1 MDKISRLGCP
11 CHPKNYPRST
21 SVKAWGCPRIP
32 SSLTNCRVLFQC
44 AIFLLLHIICAV
56 LGASLFL
63 FLVFFCFVCCNKWLE
78 PIIHVLE
85 KTPSVL
91 IAWNTLVFTLIV
103 PRVFQFFQ
111 YCIQLFFSLLFCSEL
126 VQFSLL
132 MFDQLSVLCW
142 KLSLR
147 VVSNQLI
154 GVGDEFY
161 ISSDANERLF
171 RLWHVP

>member
-1 MDKISRLGCP
+1 MDEFYLCWNWTQVILYLDLLMLLIENFVKFCMKEVFKCRERRMIRWDEEWTKAQAWGCP

-32 SSLTNCRVLFQC
+32 SSSTNYQVLFQC

-63 FLVFFCFVCCNKWLE
+63 FLVFLCFVCCNKWLD

-85 KTPSVL
+85 KTHSVL

-103 PRVFQFFQ
+103 PRVFQFF
-111 YCIQLFFSLLFCSEL
+111 
-126 VQFSLL
+126 
-132 MFDQLSVLCW
+132 
-142 KLSLR
+142 
-147 VVSNQLI
+147 
-154 GVGDEFY
+154 
-161 ISSDANERLF
+161 
-171 RLWHVP
+171 